1 MSLLTLVIVIALMG
15 LIVWAITTLIPMPAE
30 FRQAIYVLCVVF
42 LVVFVLQQFGLMP
55 ALGSLRIK

>member
-1 MSLLTLVIVIALMG
+1 MSLLTLVLVIALMG
-15 LIVWAITTLIPMPAE
+15 LIVWAITTLIPMPQE

-55 ALGSLRIK
+55 ALGSLRIR